1 MHGLINR
8 GFECFVRDTY
18 GDSVWDGVAQ
28 AADLGFARFEAMM
41 HYDDAMTQAILAAA
55 SARLAV
61 PVDMLLEDLG
71 TYLVANPTTEA
82 IRRLMRFAGATFEE
96 FLHSI
101 EDLPDRARLAV
112 PDLALPPIDLTEEQ
126 PGVFRLTVGPG
137 LPGFA
142 TVLAGML
149 RTMADDYGAL
159 AVVEA
164 GAVADDRATVRVVLL
179 DRAFAEGRRFD
190 LAVARGAR

>member
-18 GDSVWDGVAQ
+18 GDAVWDGVTQ
-28 AADLGFARFEAMM
+28 VADLGFSRFEAMM
-41 HYDDAMTQAILAAA
+41 HYEDGMTQAILDAA
-55 SARLAV
+55 SARLSV

-71 TYLVANPTTEA
+71 TYLVASPTTEA
-82 IRRLMRFAGATFEE
+82 IRRLMRFAGASFED

-112 PDLALPPIDLTEEQ
+112 PDLVLPPIDLTEEQ

-137 LPGFA
+137 MPGFA

-159 AVVEA
+159 AVVESDIGA
-164 GAVADDRATVRVVLL
+164 GERAMVRVMLL
-179 DRAFAEGRRFD
+179 DQAFAEGRRFD
-190 LAVARGAR
+190 LAVTRGGR

>member
-18 GDSVWDGVAQ
+18 GDAVWDGVVQ
-28 AADLGFARFEAMM
+28 VADLGFSRFEAMM
-41 HYDDAMTQAILAAA
+41 HYDDSTTRAILDAA

-71 TYLVANPTTEA
+71 TYLVASPTTEA
-82 IRRLMRFAGATFEE
+82 IRRLMRFAGASFED

-101 EDLPDRARLAV
+101 EDLPDRVRLAV
-112 PDLALPPIDLTEEQ
+112 PDLVLPPIDLAEEQ
-126 PGVFRLTVGPG
+126 PGVFRLAIGPEV
-137 LPGFA
+137 PGFA

-159 AVVEA
+159 AVVESSP
-164 GAVADDRATVRVVLL
+164 GEGGRTTVRVVLL
-179 DRAFAEGRRFD
+179 DRTFSEGRQFD
-190 LAVARGAR
+190 LAMTRGAR